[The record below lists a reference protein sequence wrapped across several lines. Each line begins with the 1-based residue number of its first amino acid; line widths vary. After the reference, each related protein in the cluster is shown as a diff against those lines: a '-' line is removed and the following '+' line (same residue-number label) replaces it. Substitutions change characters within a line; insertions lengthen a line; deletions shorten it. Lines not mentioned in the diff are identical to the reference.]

1 MDREIIHKKSRAE
14 WEHLIHQH
22 VFDEI
27 GRKILE
33 RNLLDGV
40 PYERIAE
47 ELDISR
53 ATVFNKFKKCFDRL
67 LSHCD

>member
-14 WEHLIHQH
+14 WEHLIYQH

-27 GRKILE
+27 GRKILV

-53 ATVFNKFKKCFDRL
+53 ATVFNKFKKCSARL
-67 LSHCD
+67 FSHCD